1 MGRSILPKLAWALDN
16 RLTVNPACQDLAAW
30 NSVVAWA
37 PVMSPHMFAGL
48 LESRFF
54 PKWHGVLHYW
64 LSNMPDFDEVTAWF
78 RGWKVRSP
86 PPFSLAVCAAETR
99 KPGWRY
105 LPGVGTTS
113 RADGCAD
120 GCG

>member
-78 RGWKVRSP
+78 RGWKVCALPPTIRPRAPPEHLTARSLLTSARALP
-86 PPFSLAVCAAETR
+86 PNIRP
-99 KPGWRY
+99 
-105 LPGVGTTS
+105 
-113 RADGCAD
+113 RAPS
-120 GCG
+120 